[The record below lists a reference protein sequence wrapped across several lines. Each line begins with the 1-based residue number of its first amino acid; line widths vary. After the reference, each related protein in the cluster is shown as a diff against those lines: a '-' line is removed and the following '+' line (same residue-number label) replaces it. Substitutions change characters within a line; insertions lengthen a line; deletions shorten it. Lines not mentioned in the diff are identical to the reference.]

1 MHVDASA
8 TIAMENKA
16 IFVIV
21 RLRDG
26 WAKTH
31 CVSSLTP
38 QTRTPPAGIF
48 LRCSAIAVLQP
59 AFADSQLAPGAVTT
73 HTEGMRFLLL
83 LLLAGCGDD
92 SMLPL
97 DAGTSDVGP
106 VDASSDVLPAI
117 DAPIDGGPDATP
129 VGFQGAYPTSAEF
142 IEGGAYS
149 TTRNEFYVGSLAD
162 GSVHAIDAATGD
174 ERMIFA
180 PTEPGTWW
188 TLGMDVDDA
197 RGRLV
202 VCAMDDRR
210 EVTDDDVPYDGYVW
224 TFDLE
229 TGERIAVHDLADA
242 SDDATCTDVAVTS
255 DGTLYVCDR
264 ENPRI
269 YRIVDDVVSVF
280 AEDEDALSGAV
291 AGQNALVVLPD
302 ESALLSVVY
311 LPSKLAWVSL
321 DDGAVHEV
329 DIDGTFTDNLPPLSG
344 ADGMALDDDGSV
356 LVAFTSEVTRVTPTL
371 GDWSTAMAESIDVPS
386 GMTDIVR
393 TPGGHYLLNGQA
405 VSFALGRDPE
415 PSVLRRFDADL

>member
-1 MHVDASA
+1 M
-8 TIAMENKA
+8 
-16 IFVIV
+16 
-21 RLRDG
+21 
-26 WAKTH
+26 
-31 CVSSLTP
+31 
-38 QTRTPPAGIF
+38 
-48 LRCSAIAVLQP
+48 
-59 AFADSQLAPGAVTT
+59 
-73 HTEGMRFLLL
+73 LLL
-83 LLLAGCGDD
+83 VLAGCGDD
-92 SMLPL
+92 SMFP
-97 DAGTSDVGP
+97 DAGADTG
-106 VDASSDVLPAI
+106 VDASLDSDVADVAFDVPR
-117 DAPIDGGPDATP
+117 DAGPDATP
-129 VGFQGAYPTSAEF
+129 AGFRGAYPTSAQF
-142 IEGGAYS
+142 IEGGAFS
-149 TTRNEFYVGSLAD
+149 TSRNEFYVGSLAD

-174 ERMIFA
+174 ERMLFQ

-188 TLGMDVDDA
+188 TLGMDVDDEA
-197 RGRLV
+197 GRLF

-210 EVTDDDVPYDGYVW
+210 EVSEDDVPYDGFIW

-229 TGERIAVHDLADA
+229 SGERIAVHDLADA

-255 DGTLYVCDR
+255 DGTLYACDR

-269 YRIVDDVVSVF
+269 YRIVDDVVSIF
-280 AEDEDALSGAV
+280 TEEEDVLSGAV

-321 DDGAVHEV
+321 ETGAVHEV

-371 GDWSTAMAESIDVPS
+371 GDWSTAVAESIDVPS

-405 VSFALGRDPE
+405 VSFALGQEPE